1 LLPFVPRVEQ
11 ALRDE
16 FSPMSLLESIKRLA
30 EKATGW
36 RRPDDSQSLLR
47 DRKPHTYRFKDDGV
61 IPNHPR
67 WPLIIYKNAVQL
79 PQSLD
84 PAAVF
89 EELFISHGWGNSWR
103 NGIYDFAH
111 YHSGIHEVLGI
122 ARGGGRVRFGGA
134 KGRSLTLKAGDVA
147 ILPAGT
153 GHQREKASEDF
164 LVVGAYAAPGI
175 YDECR
180 SAEDREKAL
189 PAIARVAR
197 PRKDPVYGK
206 HGPLV
211 RLWLPR
217 QGERSRKG

>member
-1 LLPFVPRVEQ
+1 
-11 ALRDE
+11 
-16 FSPMSLLESIKRLA
+16 MILLENIKRLA

-36 RRPDDSQSLLR
+36 RRPNDPQTLLR
-47 DRKPHTYRFKDDGV
+47 DRKPHTYQFKDDGV

-67 WPLIIYKNAVQL
+67 WPLILYKSAVQL

-89 EELFISHGWGNSWR
+89 EELFVSHGWGNSWR

-111 YHSGIHEVLGI
+111 YHSRIHEVLGI
-122 ARGGGRVRFGGA
+122 ARGSGRVRFGGTN
-134 KGRSLTLKAGDVA
+134 GRALTLKAGDVA

-164 LVVGAYAAPGI
+164 LVVGAYPTLGV

-189 PAIARVAR
+189 PAIDRVAR
-197 PRKDPVYGK
+197 PRQDPVYGK
-206 HGPLV
+206 DGPLMHI
-211 RLWLPR
+211 WLPR
-217 QGERSRKG
+217 NRRRS

>member
-1 LLPFVPRVEQ
+1 
-11 ALRDE
+11 
-16 FSPMSLLESIKRLA
+16 MILLENIKRLA
-30 EKATGW
+30 EKVTGW
-36 RRPDDSQSLLR
+36 RRPDDPQSLLR
-47 DRKPHTYRFKDDGV
+47 DRKAHTYRFKDDGI

-89 EELFISHGWGNSWR
+89 EELFVSHGWGNSWR
-103 NGIYDFAH
+103 NGIYDYAH

-134 KGRSLTLKAGDVA
+134 NGRALTLKAGDVA

-164 LVVGAYAAPGI
+164 LVVGAYPTMGV

-180 SAEDREKAL
+180 SPEDRGKAL

-206 HGPLV
+206 DGPLMRV
-211 RLWLPR
+211 WLPKHS
-217 QGERSRKG
+217 QRSRSG